1 MTYPETK
8 GLRGGAASMPHSSR
22 GAAPRLSAIPGLI
35 ALFCVLWSS
44 AFAAGKIA
52 VAYCP
57 PLTLLATR
65 FFLAGALLVAA
76 SIALGRFKRLSRRD
90 WAALAVAGLMN
101 NALYLGLSFSG
112 LATVSSAFTAVII
125 SANPLLTAL
134 VAGPILGERLTARK
148 VLGLVLGFAGVIIVL
163 RSRLAGGHE
172 ALSGTLLVLAALV
185 ALTAGTLT
193 YKRFG
198 TSADL
203 LQASGIQCLAGALAL
218 SPVALM
224 LESPTS
230 VQLTPSFLAAFAY
243 LVIAVSVGGYTLWYF
258 ILNRSSATE
267 ATALHFL
274 MPPLGLL
281 FGWVLLGEPV
291 PLLDI
296 LGIGPIAAGI
306 WLVTR

>member
-1 MTYPETK
+1 
-8 GLRGGAASMPHSSR
+8 MPNVPR
-22 GAAPRLSAIPGLI
+22 AAAPRLNANAGLI
-35 ALFCVLWSS
+35 ALFCLLWSS
-44 AFAAGKIA
+44 AFAAGKVA
-52 VAYCP
+52 VAECP

-65 FFLAGALLVAA
+65 FLLAGGILLLACL
-76 SIALGRFKRLSRRD
+76 ALGRFRRLSKRD
-90 WAALAVAGLMN
+90 WAALAVAGVLN

-112 LATVSSAFTAVII
+112 LASVSSAFTAVII

-134 VAGPILGERLTARK
+134 VAGPILGERLTVRK
-148 VLGLVLGFAGVIIVL
+148 ALGLVLGFAGVIIVL

-218 SPVALM
+218 IPVALL
-224 LESPTS
+224 LENPAAAH
-230 VQLTPSFLAAFAY
+230 LTPAFLASFAY
-243 LVIAVSVGGYTLWYF
+243 LVVAVSVGGYTLWYF

-281 FGWVLLGEPV
+281 FGWLLLGEPV

>member
-1 MTYPETK
+1 MTYPVTN
-8 GLRGGAASMPHSSR
+8 GLRGGAAPMPNASR
-22 GAAPRLSAIPGLI
+22 AAAPRLNATPGLI
-35 ALFCVLWSS
+35 ALFCILWSS
-44 AFAAGKIA
+44 AFAAGKVA
-52 VAYCP
+52 VADCP
-57 PLTLLATR
+57 PLTLLAVR
-65 FFLAGALLVAA
+65 FLLAGTILLLACVL
-76 SIALGRFKRLSRRD
+76 LGRFKRLPPRE
-90 WAALAVAGLMN
+90 WAALALAGTLN

-134 VAGPILGERLTARK
+134 VAGPILGERLTVRK
-148 VLGLVLGFAGVIIVL
+148 GIGLVLGFLGVIIVL

-172 ALSGTLLVLAALV
+172 GLTGTLLVLAALV

-203 LQASGIQCLAGALAL
+203 FQASGIQCIAGALAL
-218 SPVALM
+218 APVALM
-224 LESPTS
+224 LENPAS
-230 VQLTPSFLAAFAY
+230 VHLSAPFLASFAY
-243 LVIAVSVGGYTLWYF
+243 LVVAVSVGGYTLWYF

-281 FGWVLLGEPV
+281 FGWLLLGEPV